1 MTARAI
7 LSGLLLS
14 LLFGCGGGG
23 SNNSVNGTVRGK
35 SMQAVDAIAGTGA
48 GAAIALS
55 SSGGICGKVSAG
67 QQPKSTQFLIFI
79 LQDVA
84 GQQASAPTAPGTYPI
99 TQSGAKQAGAV
110 YIQTDAN
117 CQNVVGSPVTAISG
131 TVTLTSVSNGSY
143 SGNFDL
149 TLDSNDHISGS
160 FSAANCPGLVTF
172 LTLMT
177 TTCV

>member
-55 SSGGICGKVSAG
+55 STGGICGKVS
-67 QQPKSTQFLIFI
+67 
-79 LQDVA
+79 A